1 MMNKLGFYMYNAMNA
16 GKRKVREFFTK
27 ENGEVNIIA
36 MVILIAIAV
45 ALAVLFRKEIGNLVS
60 GLFKSISTDA
70 SNVNQAMTTKA

>member
-1 MMNKLGFYMYNAMNA
+1 MNKLGFYMYNAMNA

-70 SNVNQAMTTKA
+70 SNVNQAMTT